1 MGGLTDDEAFFAARG
16 FGVKIGFGKR
26 PAVLVI
32 DLTKGFTDA
41 QRPLGA
47 DLSSQITVA
56 NEIITSAKNKEVPV
70 IFTAVRYDNPNL
82 IDAGIWAMKQKGVA
96 SLLASGDGH
105 ELDERL
111 SANEQDIRLY
121 KKYASCFW
129 GTDLLS
135 MLINLNVDTV
145 IMVGTST
152 SGCVRA
158 TAVDA
163 CQAGFR
169 PMVVE
174 EGVGDRS
181 EASHRQ
187 SLFDLNAK
195 YADVVSLRETL
206 DYLSGLPTPSVPRV

>member
-111 SANEQDIRLY
+111 SANWLCIEAAWQLRGTLSLVGRSGNGSHPTSYRL
-121 KKYASCFW
+121 KF
-129 GTDLLS
+129 
-135 MLINLNVDTV
+135 
-145 IMVGTST
+145 
-152 SGCVRA
+152 
-158 TAVDA
+158 
-163 CQAGFR
+163 
-169 PMVVE
+169 
-174 EGVGDRS
+174 
-181 EASHRQ
+181 
-187 SLFDLNAK
+187 
-195 YADVVSLRETL
+195 
-206 DYLSGLPTPSVPRV
+206 